1 MNENY
6 QLNYVAAVKMK
17 AKKTKTSNY
26 SITQKLKAIT
36 YTLQLFD
43 GIWSIPLAFLFFSVV
58 GTFSYKYFGDAL
70 ISTEYLQYVV
80 LSAVVMIIANFVVFL
95 GIRFNFRAL
104 QRQIY
109 SSQMKEALNTDL
121 DTWQKV
127 KLYMLLYFGY
137 LSFYAVVLYMLMMAT
152 A

>member
-6 QLNYVAAVKMK
+6 QLNYVVAAKMK
-17 AKKTKTSNY
+17 AKKTKTSSY
-26 SITQKLKAIT
+26 TITQKLKAIT

-43 GIWSIPLAFLFFSVV
+43 GIWSIPLAFLLFSIA

-137 LSFYAVVLYMLMMAT
+137 LSFYAVVLYMLMTAT

>member
-1 MNENY
+1 
-6 QLNYVAAVKMK
+6 MK
-17 AKKTKTSNY
+17 AKKTKTSSNT
-26 SITQKLKAIT
+26 ITQKLKAIT
-36 YTLQLFD
+36 YVLQLFD
-43 GIWSIPLAFLFFSVV
+43 GLWSIPLAFVVFSVI
-58 GTFSYKYFGDAL
+58 GTFSYRYFGDAL

-80 LSAVVMIIANFVVFL
+80 LAALIMVVANFVVFL

-137 LSFYAVVLYMLMMAT
+137 LSFYALVLYMLMMAT

>member
-1 MNENY
+1 MSENY
-6 QLNYVAAVKMK
+6 QLNYVLPKMK
-17 AKKTKTSNY
+17 AKKTKTSSNT
-26 SITQKLKAIT
+26 ITQKLKTIT

-43 GIWSIPLAFLFFSVV
+43 GLWSIPLAFVVFSLI
-58 GTFSYKYFGDAL
+58 GTLSYRYFGDAL

-80 LSAVVMIIANFVVFL
+80 LTALIMVVANFVVFL

-137 LSFYAVVLYMLMMAT
+137 LSFYAVVLYMLMTAT